1 MGFLPCYQ
9 HGCWFTHG
17 HSCYCSQYESTAAI
31 FSSQSAL
38 CPFFFH
44 LVIFCTHKGIPT
56 GAWYVTLH
64 INTGRREVNI
74 RQFGSGKL
82 FFSCIFG
89 QFGEAG
95 KWCLVCDPAHE
106 NQTTRSQHTP
116 VWLKEMVFLMYIC

>member
-1 MGFLPCYQ
+1 MGAGSPMAIVVIVVNTRVLLQFFPLSLP
-9 HGCWFTHG
+9 F
-17 HSCYCSQYESTAAI
+17 
-31 FSSQSAL
+31 

-44 LVIFCTHKGIPT
+44 LVIFCTHKRIPT

-82 FFSCIFG
+82 FLSCTFG

-106 NQTTRSQHTP
+106 NQTKRSQHTP